1 GAIQT
6 RTVRPAAFDRPHRLV
21 LSGTA
26 NLGYGFGVGLS
37 YVYQSGTPYAW
48 VVNGD
53 VNGDGQ
59 SANDLVFV
67 PHVITDATTGARTI
81 DTTQM
86 TLNTPSQSSAL
97 AEFINSQDCLRE
109 VANAGGGLPQRG
121 ACRNPWSGVLD
132 MRLTWLSPPIK
143 WDQRVE
149 VQWDIF

>member
-1 GAIQT
+1 DYTLALGYTYQRSYDRISFTSSQALSNFQFEPIDGDIQN
-6 RTVRPAAFDRPHRLV
+6 RNVRPAAFDRPHRLV

-97 AEFINSQDCLRE
+97 AEFINSQDCL
-109 VANAGGGLPQRG
+109 
-121 ACRNPWSGVLD
+121 
-132 MRLTWLSPPIK
+132 
-143 WDQRVE
+143 
-149 VQWDIF
+149 